1 MFKQIKYLPINSV
14 LSYPIFFVANLY
26 LATLKLEIE
35 NEQEW
40 KDLYAQG
47 RGIIFCS
54 WHQLFIPLI
63 RHFGRYGKNYPAA
76 IMISQSRDGD
86 IIASVARYFG
96 WQVKRGSSSKGGM
109 EALRQMIIHLQEKRV
124 GAHILDGPRGPAG
137 VAKPGIVTLAQESN
151 ALVVPLYVEPTSAW
165 FFKSWDKMFLP
176 KPFSR
181 VRVIFDRPISMPKTA
196 DREDLERQRVSLQN
210 LMQPHLVQP
219 HLVQAVAL

>member
-1 MFKQIKYLPINSV
+1 MFKRTKHLRIYNL
-14 LSYPIFFVANLY
+14 LSYPIFVLANLY

-54 WHQLFIPLI
+54 WHQLFLPLI
-63 RHFGRYGKNYPAA
+63 RHFGGYGKNYPAT

-86 IIASVARYFG
+86 IIANIARRFG
-96 WQVKRGSSSKGGM
+96 WQVVRGSTSKGGV
-109 EALRQMIIHLQEKRV
+109 EALRQMITQLQEKRL

-151 ALVVPLYVEPTSAW
+151 SLVVPIYVEPTTAW
-165 FFKSWDKMFLP
+165 FFRSWDRMFLP

-181 VRVIFDRPISMPKTA
+181 VRVIFGRPVSMPKAA
-196 DREDLERQRVSLQN
+196 DREELESLRQGLQN
-210 LMQPHLVQP
+210 LMQPHLVSR
-219 HLVQAVAL
+219 VKGT